1 MPADYQPNGS
11 YGLFVWISAFPHG
24 TIPEAYKPILDK
36 YRLIW
41 IGANRSGNKRVPFW
55 HRFGLAIDAA
65 HNMKKRYTLDLKRVY
80 VGGYSGGGR
89 CASVVAVGFP
99 EHFHGGFYIMG
110 CNYFRMLEVMRQP
123 GSQWSFFQMPHRGIL
138 QTVMRRNRYV
148 LLTGEHDFNREA
160 TEVIA
165 DAYRSDGFNHVTYI
179 EIPGMGHLLPG
190 AGWFERGIAFLDDPS
205 LEVSTNSNDLRAEKE
220 RSTQDAETK
229 LDLSPGLEV
238 SLEAELRFEVP
249 KPLKKTFL
257 VYVPTD
263 YTPERSW
270 PVIFCYHERGYQATT
285 SPFTEVTD
293 GRTFIIVGM
302 NYATREY
309 GLGLYPRQ
317 IGPEKEFFD
326 KALAIV
332 SERLNVD
339 PTMVFMGGFGRGG
352 YSTSVLG
359 EQLLDKLAGL
369 LILGAGRFGNDRLP
383 PRDKQNIHG
392 KPIFIG
398 VTENAEPHNERSK
411 KAVQIYSDWGADVT
425 FEEWSG
431 FGNSPGNVQ
440 STEML
445 DWLRTNGSGKR
456 VKEKFAQAHDAE
468 LSGQLGLAFTLY
480 DQLGKISQTD
490 RSALGESAN
499 ACIEAAKAA
508 EKLAQQAEK
517 RLAEAE
523 SAIPNKTYAK
533 VKEQLNQIAQIYAGS
548 VFAEHAVAQKKV
560 LLNAKADELEARARA
575 AEDAR
580 DYTKAFQLYK
590 LYLTYFSESDRYS
603 EVQAQ
608 VETLKAKTKVKK

>member
-1 MPADYQPNGS
+1 MRQIKLAAVVVLSVLALASHAQQPVKEVRRGEFTISFTERSPLSARKVFARRFGWLERGYDLSRESFEVYVPADYQPNGS

-41 IGANRSGNKRVPFW
+41 IGANHSGNKRVPFW

-99 EHFHGGFYIMG
+99 EHFHGGFYIVG

-148 LLTGEHDFNREA
+148 LLTGEQDFNREA

-238 SLEAELRFEVP
+238 FLEAELRFEVP

-263 YTPERSW
+263 YTPERS
-270 PVIFCYHERGYQATT
+270 
-285 SPFTEVTD
+285 
-293 GRTFIIVGM
+293 
-302 NYATREY
+302 
-309 GLGLYPRQ
+309 
-317 IGPEKEFFD
+317 
-326 KALAIV
+326 
-332 SERLNVD
+332 
-339 PTMVFMGGFGRGG
+339 
-352 YSTSVLG
+352 
-359 EQLLDKLAGL
+359 
-369 LILGAGRFGNDRLP
+369 
-383 PRDKQNIHG
+383 
-392 KPIFIG
+392 
-398 VTENAEPHNERSK
+398 
-411 KAVQIYSDWGADVT
+411 
-425 FEEWSG
+425 
-431 FGNSPGNVQ
+431 
-440 STEML
+440 
-445 DWLRTNGSGKR
+445 
-456 VKEKFAQAHDAE
+456 
-468 LSGQLGLAFTLY
+468 
-480 DQLGKISQTD
+480 
-490 RSALGESAN
+490 
-499 ACIEAAKAA
+499 
-508 EKLAQQAEK
+508 
-517 RLAEAE
+517 
-523 SAIPNKTYAK
+523 
-533 VKEQLNQIAQIYAGS
+533 
-548 VFAEHAVAQKKV
+548 
-560 LLNAKADELEARARA
+560 
-575 AEDAR
+575 
-580 DYTKAFQLYK
+580 
-590 LYLTYFSESDRYS
+590 
-603 EVQAQ
+603 
-608 VETLKAKTKVKK
+608 